1 MQVISEGVVKMMNK
15 WKTWACGGA
24 LATAAVM
31 SVAAWSMGPS
41 HGLGGDPTRMIAH
54 LSDRLDLN
62 SEQETKVT
70 GLVAATK
77 ETTSTERARMRELR
91 ADLMAMKGDFDEGK
105 AQAIADEIGQLTGR
119 MVYQASETFAQV
131 YQVLD
136 AEQQTQLDAM
146 MAKYGEHRGRWG
158 HGGDKSSD

>member
-1 MQVISEGVVKMMNK
+1 
-15 WKTWACGGA
+15 
-24 LATAAVM
+24 
-31 SVAAWSMGPS
+31 
-41 HGLGGDPTRMIAH
+41 MIAH
-54 LSDRLDLN
+54 LSDRLDLS
-62 SEQETKVT
+62 SEQETEVKS
-70 GLVAATK
+70 LVAAVK
-77 ETTSTERARMRELR
+77 ETVSTERARMQELR
-91 ADLMAMKGDFDEGK
+91 AEMLAMKGDFDAGR

-158 HGGDKSSD
+158 HGGDKSSH